1 MLPAS
6 WGRGAKANVLLL
18 AQASAL
24 LSVPFPKEFR
34 TDTSKKDK
42 PESQYLSFYLPV
54 AQHNTKC
61 VYFSVLTFLNHL
73 DVFLCQHHIRCYL
86 NSYLVPYNMQF
97 M

>member
-42 PESQYLSFYLPV
+42 PESQYLSFWKPPCSSAQYQVCLFFSPHLP
-54 AQHNTKC
+54 QPPRC
-61 VYFSVLTFLNHL
+61 FSVPTPHTLLL
-73 DVFLCQHHIRCYL
+73 IIYIVL
-86 NSYLVPYNMQF
+86 
-97 M
+97 